1 MSVINIQGMAKR
13 LGHKPVLRRID
24 LQLERGEVLGLVG
37 ANGVGKSTLLKTVVG
52 LLKADTGKCELFSEP
67 SWDISDESKQRLG
80 FVPQSIDFFHHLKV
94 KHIIDSSRAFYR
106 HWDDKKL
113 VEMLVEYRISS
124 EAQIMSL
131 SEGQQHQLFISL
143 AMAHKPDLL
152 ILDEP
157 VASLDPGARR
167 AFINQLIDMNS
178 GNATSIVFST
188 HITSDIE
195 RVAAD
200 VAFLQRGKIQFK
212 GGVDELK
219 EQVVKIHIDA
229 EKSLPAELNIPNAT
243 STLVNGNRAKLT
255 VSNFKP
261 QDIAAWE
268 QQYGA
273 KVQVEKLNLEDIFL
287 ELNR

>member
-13 LGHKPVLRRID
+13 LGHKPVLRNID

-37 ANGVGKSTLLKTVVG
+37 ANGAGKSTLLKTVVG
-52 LLKADTGKCELFSEP
+52 LLKADAGVCELFSEP

-80 FVPQSIDFFHHLKV
+80 FVPQSIDFFHQMKV
-94 KHIIDSSRAFYR
+94 KHIIDSSRAFYKN
-106 HWDDKKL
+106 WDDNKL
-113 VEMLVEYRISS
+113 MEMLVECRISS
-124 EAQIMSL
+124 EARIMSM
-131 SEGQQHQLFISL
+131 SEGQQHQLFISMAL
-143 AMAHKPDLL
+143 AHKPDLL

-157 VASLDPGARR
+157 VASLDPAARR
-167 AFINQLIDMNS
+167 AFINKLIDMNS

-200 VAFLQRGKIQFK
+200 VAFLHGGKIQYK
-212 GGVDELK
+212 GGVDDLK

-229 EKSLPAELNIPNAT
+229 EKPLPDTLNIPNAI

-255 VSNFKP
+255 VRDFTP
-261 QDIAAWE
+261 QDIQALE
-268 QQYGA
+268 RQYGA
-273 KVQVEKLNLEDIFL
+273 KAQVEKLNLEDIFL